1 MKDAKFYLSWPGAH
15 LREIGIA
22 ASLGVVA
29 LCANFF
35 WQPTVEP
42 FTPAELAVVSPAEP
56 LPSGMNEDESL
67 DFIFRPLFLTARR
80 PIEQV
85 APEAVVVTEVQP
97 QTADQQLLEGYQLLG
112 VFSSGNRGGVILLDQ
127 AKERLRLFTGDS
139 VEGWVLESTDLR
151 AAYFVDAAGGRTALE
166 LAVAS
171 TLPLPRSATRAPA
184 GGAAPDVNSAG
195 TGGGNNTAPPAYDG
209 PVTFESIARRQK
221 QELDARA
228 EANANADNP

>member
-1 MKDAKFYLSWPGAH
+1 MKDARFYLSWPGAH

-22 ASLGVVA
+22 ASIGVA
-29 LCANFF
+29 LLCAKFF

-42 FTPAELAVVSPAEP
+42 FKPAELAVVSPAEP

-80 PIEQV
+80 PIERV
-85 APEAVVVTEVQP
+85 APEAVVMTEVQP
-97 QTADQQLLEGYQLLG
+97 QTADQQLLVGYQLLG
-112 VFSSGNRGGVILLDQ
+112 VFSSGDRGGVILLDQ

-171 TLPLPRSATRAPA
+171 TLPLPTSATRLPA

-195 TGGGNNTAPPAYDG
+195 AVGGNNTAPPAYDG

-221 QELDARA
+221 QEMDARA